1 MIFLSALGTKLIVI
15 PNFPGQFA
23 VVTFIVMF
31 AIKKLLLLLLLFT
44 FLINFYFQFASKS
57 KWRQKHE
64 EFVAN
69 IRAARK
75 ITAAQKAGEPLPP
88 PPPAAVNPDY
98 VQCPHCSRR
107 FNEHAAERH
116 IPFCKEQ
123 KSRLGNISSAKSS
136 TLAKRNQVHKQE
148 AKDMAHDIE

>member
-23 VVTFIVMF
+23 VVTYIVLF
-31 AIKKLLLLLLLFT
+31 AIKKLLLLLFT

-136 TLAKRNQVHKQE
+136 TLAKRNQVYKQE
-148 AKDMAHDIE
+148 AKDMGHDIE

>member
-1 MIFLSALGTKLIVI
+1 MIDF
-15 PNFPGQFA
+15 F
-23 VVTFIVMF
+23 
-31 AIKKLLLLLLLFT
+31 
-44 FLINFYFQFASKS
+44 FQFASKS

-136 TLAKRNQVHKQE
+136 TLAKRNQVYKQE